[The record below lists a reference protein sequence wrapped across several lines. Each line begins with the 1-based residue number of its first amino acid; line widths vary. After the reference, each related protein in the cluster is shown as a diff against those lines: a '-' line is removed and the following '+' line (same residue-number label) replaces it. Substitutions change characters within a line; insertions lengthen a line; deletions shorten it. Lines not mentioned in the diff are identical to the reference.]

1 MIRNLL
7 LRENLERKEEEK
19 MKIVKTMLT
28 FVFALVVS
36 LVMVG
41 NATAF
46 FIDFEDGVDGA
57 PVTDI
62 PGISFLDYNGYD
74 ALYADCTTG
83 SYNCSDM
90 NGSYSYGGYYIY
102 DNVALWAGPN
112 ADAQGV
118 IVDFTSNDGTWFSTG
133 YSSLS
138 GFYVV
143 AYLTDGSIVTTSG
156 GSNYGVGMDF
166 LSVAASAGTYI
177 DYVVLHDS
185 GNQWVVDNMSGDAS
199 GVNVPEPGTLLLIG
213 SGLIGLAFA
222 RRKMI

>member
-1 MIRNLL
+1 MLGNLFV
-7 LRENLERKEEEK
+7 RENLERKEEEK
-19 MKIVKTMLT
+19 MKIVKPMLT

-46 FIDFEDGVDGA
+46 FIDFEDGVNGA

-62 PGISFLDYNGYD
+62 PGISFLDYNGY
-74 ALYADCTTG
+74 ASLYLDCSTG

-102 DNVALWAGPN
+102 DNVGLWAGPN

-133 YSSLS
+133 YSANSN
-138 GFYVV
+138 FYVV
-143 AYLTDGSIVTTSG
+143 AYLTDGSTVTASG
-156 GSNYGVGMDF
+156 GKNYGVGMDF

-177 DYVVLHDS
+177 DYVVLHDT
-185 GNQWVVDNMSGDAS
+185 GNYWVVDNMSGDAS